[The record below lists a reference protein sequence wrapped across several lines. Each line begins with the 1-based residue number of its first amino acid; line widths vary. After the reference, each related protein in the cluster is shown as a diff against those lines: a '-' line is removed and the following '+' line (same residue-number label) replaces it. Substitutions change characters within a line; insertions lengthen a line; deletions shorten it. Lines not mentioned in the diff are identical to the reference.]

1 YAFKQSEK
9 ETEGVSSTGWETFL
23 EALVQAGFG
32 VSGTWPMRSEQ
43 EYRMIGM
50 GTNALASSIVLV
62 CRRRS
67 ADLPSATRREFVS
80 ALQREMPGALR
91 DLQQGNLAPVDL
103 PQSSIGPGM
112 AIFTRYAQVIEA
124 DGTPMTVRTALQ
136 LINAAVTEFLTG
148 QESEMDE
155 WTRFAV
161 TWFSQ
166 FGYKQGAFGDALNI
180 ANAYAVSVEGVV
192 EAGILE
198 SGAGR
203 VRILQPAELD
213 ASWDPATDPRL
224 TVWEIVHH
232 LIRLMD
238 QQGESAAA
246 KVLAKVGTKAEEAR
260 SLCYR
265 LYTVCEQKKWAEEAR
280 HYNTLIV
287 SWPELVRLA
296 ADPGSAAQET
306 QGELQM

>member
-1 YAFKQSEK
+1 MRTEK
-9 ETEGVSSTGWETFL
+9 EGRT
-23 EALVQAGFG
+23 
-32 VSGTWPMRSEQ
+32 
-43 EYRMIGM
+43 IGN

-62 CRRRS
+62 CRRR
-67 ADLPSATRREFVS
+67 AFDLPSATRREFVS
-80 ALQREMPGALR
+80 ALQKEMPDALR

-124 DGTPMTVRTALQ
+124 DGNPMTVRTALQ
-136 LINAAVTEFLTG
+136 LMNAAVTEFLTG

-192 EAGILE
+192 EAGIIE
-198 SGAGR
+198 SGAGK
-203 VRILQPAELD
+203 VRILQPTELD

-224 TVWEIVHH
+224 TVWEIVHN
-232 LIRLMD
+232 LIRLLD
-238 QQGESAAA
+238 QQGEAAAA
-246 KVLAKVGTKAEEAR
+246 KILAKAGTKAEEAR

-280 HYNTLIV
+280 QYNTLIV

-296 ADPGSAAQET
+296 ADPGSVAQET

>member
-1 YAFKQSEK
+1 
-9 ETEGVSSTGWETFL
+9 
-23 EALVQAGFG
+23 
-32 VSGTWPMRSEQ
+32 
-43 EYRMIGM
+43 MIGM

-62 CRRRS
+62 CRKRAS
-67 ADLPSATRREFVS
+67 DLPSATRREFVS
-80 ALQREMPGALR
+80 ALQREMPSALR

-124 DGTPMTVRTALQ
+124 DGNPMTVRTALQ
-136 LINAAVTEFLTG
+136 LINAAVNEFLTG

-198 SGAGR
+198 SGAGK
-203 VRILQPAELD
+203 VRILLPSELD
-213 ASWDPATDPRL
+213 AAWDPETDSRL
-224 TVWEIVHH
+224 TVWEITHH
-232 LIRLMD
+232 LIRLLD
-238 QQGESAAA
+238 QGEAAAA
-246 KVLAKVGTKAEEAR
+246 KILAKTGAKAEDAR

-280 HYNTLIV
+280 QYNMLIV
-287 SWPELVRLA
+287 AWPELVRLA
-296 ADPGSAAQET
+296 AEPGSPAQAT